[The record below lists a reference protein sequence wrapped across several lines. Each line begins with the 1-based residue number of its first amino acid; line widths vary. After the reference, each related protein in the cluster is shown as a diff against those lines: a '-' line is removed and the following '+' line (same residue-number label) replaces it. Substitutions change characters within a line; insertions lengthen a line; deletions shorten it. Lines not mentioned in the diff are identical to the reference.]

1 MSPPEYPADL
11 MEFDNSL
18 QYLLAQ
24 MERIDLLIAAHVAR
38 ARRIYSKDEQFRGLY
53 IAEEEV
59 DALLRKPLGR
69 PHWHEETFD
78 FEDLQSKLNTI
89 GQQIEMRKEES
100 LRKGIEL
107 RLYNVIRF
115 FGLDSFETDALL
127 VCMAVELD
135 LRYERLYAYL
145 QDDVTKKR
153 PSVDLVLN
161 LLTPTVE
168 DKFAFRG
175 HFAAGSSLLRH
186 YLLEYVEE
194 PGQPDPPLLARY
206 LKVNRR
212 IVHYLLG
219 QDEVD
224 ETLHSVASLYNPH
237 SDEKGLL
244 VDAEAKNSILS
255 ISQTVAPDVRLIVY
269 LCGPSEVGRRSTAEA
284 VCREQKRL
292 LIVADLELMVN
303 RTDHSF
309 RKSCLLANR
318 EAILHK
324 ATVLWKGFDVLLD
337 EQKKAFLRDFL
348 VELGDRSALTFIVGE
363 TLWQPDDA
371 LRIASFVTISLPKPD
386 FSGRLRIWKAAL
398 AGNGTVDSELDIA
411 ALASKFKFTGGQI
424 LNAVATAKNIALQND
439 YRNPTIA
446 AAEFYEACR
455 LLSNRKLESLARK
468 IDPLYCWTDI
478 VLPRDRMEQ
487 LREICNHVK
496 YREQVYG
503 DWGFENKL
511 PLGKGLSV
519 LFAGPSGTGK
529 TMAAEII
536 AGELGLELY
545 KIDLSTVVSKY
556 IGETEKNLS
565 RIFNEA
571 ETSNSILFFDE
582 ADALFG
588 KRSEVRDSHD
598 RYANI
603 EVGYLLQRMEEY
615 EGAVILAT
623 NFRKNMDE
631 AFVRRLHFTIEFPF
645 PDEVDRLRIWE
656 RIFPSQTPRDTTIS
670 LDLVAKRFD
679 LSGGNIRNIALHAA
693 FLAADDG
700 GVVNMTHLLRATRRE
715 YQKMGKIVHQ
725 IDFQE
730 LARTVGL
737 DPSLKERPSKFEPQ

>member
-1 MSPPEYPADL
+1 
-11 MEFDNSL
+11 MEFNNSIEH
-18 QYLLAQ
+18 LLAE

-69 PHWHEETFD
+69 PHWHRETFD
-78 FEDLQSKLNTI
+78 FEDLQSKLSAI
-89 GQQIEMRKEES
+89 GRQINLRKEES
-100 LRKGIEL
+100 LHKGIEL
-107 RLYNVIRF
+107 RLHNLTRF
-115 FGLDSFETDALL
+115 FGLDSLETDALL
-127 VCMAVELD
+127 VCLAVELD

-145 QDDVTKKR
+145 QDDVTQKR
-153 PSVDLVLN
+153 PCVDLVLN

-168 DKFAFRG
+168 DKFTLRERFTVA
-175 HFAAGSSLLRH
+175 SSLLRH
-186 YLLEYVEE
+186 YLLEFVDE
-194 PGQPDPPLLARY
+194 PAQPDPPLIARH

-224 ETLHSVASLYNPH
+224 ETLHSVASLRNPH
-237 SDEKGLL
+237 VLEAGLL
-244 VDAEAKNSILS
+244 VDVEVKNRILS
-255 ISQTVAPDVRLIVY
+255 ISEAVLPDERLLVY
-269 LCGPSEVGRRSTAEA
+269 LCGPSEVGRRSTAAA

-292 LIVADLELMVN
+292 LMVADLETMVE
-303 RTDHSF
+303 RPDHSF

-324 ATVLWKGFDVLLD
+324 AAVLWNGFDALLN

-348 VELGDRSALTFIVGE
+348 IELGNRPALTFIVGE
-363 TLWQPDDA
+363 TPWQPDDE
-371 LRIASFVTISLPKPD
+371 LRNAPFITISLPKPD
-386 FSGRLRIWKAAL
+386 FSGRLQIWHSAL
-398 AGNGTVDSELDIA
+398 AGNDNIDPGLDIN
-411 ALASKFKFTGGQI
+411 ALSSKFKFTGGQI

-439 YRNPTIA
+439 YRNPKITS
-446 AAEFYEACR
+446 AEFYEACR
-455 LLSNRKLESLARK
+455 LLSNRNLESLARK
-468 IDPLYCWTDI
+468 IDPLYRWTDI
-478 VLPRDRMEQ
+478 VLPPDRMEQ

-503 DWGFENKL
+503 DWGFESKL

-670 LDLVAKRFD
+670 LDLVAKRFE

-725 IDFQE
+725 IDFQD
-730 LARTVGL
+730 LARTVGR
-737 DPSLKERPSKFEPQ
+737 DSIAKRTTV